1 MRKFVLFTFLTL
13 FSVVNAEAQTP
24 PRDSTALYKKRKT
37 IVAVGASTFYVA
49 SVSWLYTAWYQGYP
63 LTGFHWKSDVGEW
76 LGMDKLSHFHNSYQN
91 GNYGYWM
98 LRWAGVNRKK
108 AIWFGGSW
116 GLIYATTIEFFDG
129 LSAEWGASYADII
142 ANTTGAA
149 FFISQQ
155 LLWNE
160 QRIRSKFSY
169 HPTGFPQYRPD
180 LLGEN
185 ALENLLKDYNG
196 HTYWLS
202 VNIHSF
208 LPARSKFPAWINIAA
223 GYGATGMIGAYNNPP
238 EYEGEP
244 LPHFDRTQQF
254 YLSADID
261 WTKIKTGSNVLRFVF
276 KLFSFVKLPFP
287 TLEYNNKDGF
297 VFHPLYF

>member
-1 MRKFVLFTFLTL
+1 MKKFFLT
-13 FSVVNAEAQTP
+13 VVVLLIAIVTVTGQPLNS
-24 PRDSTALYKKRKT
+24 DSASMYKKRKI
-37 IVAVGASTFYVA
+37 IVAVGAGTFYVA

-63 LTGFHWKSDVGEW
+63 LTKFHWKSDMGEW

-91 GNYGYWM
+91 GNYGYWA
-98 LRWAGVNRKK
+98 LRWAGVNRKT

-129 LSAEWGASYADII
+129 LSAEWGASYGDII

-155 LLWNE
+155 LLWDE

-169 HPTGFPQYRPD
+169 HPTEYPQYRPD
-180 LLGEN
+180 LLGDN

-202 VNIHSF
+202 ANISSF
-208 LPARSKFPAWINIAA
+208 LPKSSKFPAWINVAV
-223 GYGATGMIGAYNNPP
+223 GYGGRGMIGAYSNPP
-238 EYEGEP
+238 EYEGKP
-244 LPHFDRTQQF
+244 LPRFDRTQHVYF
-254 YLSADID
+254 SADID
-261 WTKIKTGSNVLRFVF
+261 WTKIKTDSQFLRFMF

-287 TLEYNNKDGF
+287 TLEYNNKDGI
-297 VFHPLYF
+297 VFHPVYF